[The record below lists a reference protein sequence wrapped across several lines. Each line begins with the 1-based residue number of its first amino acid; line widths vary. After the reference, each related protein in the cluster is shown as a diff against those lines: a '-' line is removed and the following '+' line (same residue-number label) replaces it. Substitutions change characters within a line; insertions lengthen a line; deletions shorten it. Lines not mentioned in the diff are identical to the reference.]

1 MQRNLIGQRV
11 NVRILNFLN
20 SFRKGQIAE
29 KNKTGREGL
38 LFLNTKNGIR

>member
-11 NVRILNFLN
+11 NVRILNFLE
-20 SFRKGQIAE
+20 SLKKRQIAE
-29 KNKTGREGL
+29 NNRISRIIS